1 MRLLFFRMSVRVRG
15 GQGKQIIYFMMF
27 QDECKSEGEGKAS
40 KLFNS
45 LCFRINVRVN
55 GKAGQTIY
63 LLHDVSG

>member
-1 MRLLFFRMSVRVRG
+1 M
-15 GQGKQIIYFMMF
+15 QGKQIIYFKMF